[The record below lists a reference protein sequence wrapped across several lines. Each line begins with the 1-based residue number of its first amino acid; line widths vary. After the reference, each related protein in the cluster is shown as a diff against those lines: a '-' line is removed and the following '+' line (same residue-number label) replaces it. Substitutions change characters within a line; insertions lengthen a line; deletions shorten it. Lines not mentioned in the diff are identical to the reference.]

1 MNEHIADPLDRAVI
15 EQEALLQEQL
25 RAARVKQPAPL
36 PFIGT
41 CYNCH
46 ETLEDGHR
54 FCDVDC
60 RDDFEARKR
69 SRAQKVY

>member
-1 MNEHIADPLDRAVI
+1 MNEHIADPLDRAVM
-15 EQEALLQEQL
+15 EQDAILREQL
-25 RAARVKQPAPL
+25 RAALAKKPEPL
-36 PFIGT
+36 PFTGA

-46 ETLEDGHR
+46 ETTEDSLR